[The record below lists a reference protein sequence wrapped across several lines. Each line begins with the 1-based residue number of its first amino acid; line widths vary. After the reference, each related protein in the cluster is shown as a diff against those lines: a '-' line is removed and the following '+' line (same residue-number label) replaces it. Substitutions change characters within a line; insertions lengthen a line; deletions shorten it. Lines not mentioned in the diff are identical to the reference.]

1 MADSNKSIWDSLD
14 KGLTV
19 TLKSLT
25 LGVVLLAILVLS
37 FCSEK
42 KVKET
47 STWTLGR
54 LELVGLRPTKFSLL
68 GVEFQAAATAA
79 TGAEAGNA
87 KGLAA
92 DLRTMAEDKRV
103 PQEVRDQLTKLAD
116 QVGNYAQQLSD
127 RDKKVV
133 AAIKSASRSPEP
145 DAKPI
150 TGWVYVGRR
159 SSSGVW
165 APLSDKISLREP
177 ESLRELK
184 IERDVVLVDKD
195 PAAPSHS
202 EDVAAAA
209 SPETIR
215 LIRAGSGKL
224 KILALQESPS
234 IGSAKLEWARVEV
247 DPSELY
253 EVQR

>member
-25 LGVVLLAILVLS
+25 LGVILLAILVLS

-54 LELVGLRPTKFSLL
+54 LELAGLRPTKFSLL
-68 GVEFQAAATAA
+68 GVEFQAAPTE
-79 TGAEAGNA
+79 AEVGNA

-92 DLRTMAEDKRV
+92 DLHTMAEDKRV
-103 PQEVRDQLTKLAD
+103 PQEVRDQLTKLSD
-116 QVGNYAQQLSD
+116 QVGNYAQKLAD

-133 AAIKSASRSPEP
+133 AAIKTASRSPES

-150 TGWVYVGRR
+150 TGWIYVGRR
-159 SSSGVW
+159 SSSGIW
-165 APLSDKISLREP
+165 TPLSDKISLSEP

-184 IERDVVLVDKD
+184 IEKDVVLVDKD
-195 PAAPSHS
+195 PAAISHS

-209 SPETIR
+209 TRETIR

-224 KILALQESPS
+224 KILAMQESPS

-247 DPSELY
+247 APSDLY